1 MDEKNDIAKQT
12 APLKVREFEE
22 SEEFLHQLS
31 YAIKAQVKA
40 PEAP

>member
-1 MDEKNDIAKQT
+1 MDDIAKQT

-22 SEEFLHQLS
+22 SEEILQQLS
-31 YAIKAQVKA
+31 NAIKTQVKA